1 MSSLATISSLLTIV
15 LVHGA
20 WEDASIWSDVTA
32 ELEGMGHVVHTVNLP
47 GRAGDTTPTSQIT
60 LDSHRDAVLSVV
72 QQSEEPVVL
81 VGHSFGG
88 MTISAVA
95 EAAPEKV
102 ERLIYLAAYL
112 PQNGQSL
119 QDLAFSDPDSQAGP
133 SFEVDEA
140 KLVAR
145 IKHDARAEL
154 FLNDADAAKREGFA
168 DTMVDEPLIP
178 LGMPAQL
185 TAERFGTVS
194 KAYIRTLRDQ
204 VVSPA
209 LQQRMLEAT
218 PVDHVASIDSGHAP
232 FLTQPVALAT
242 AIVDLAGK

>member
-119 QDLAFSDPDSQAGP
+119 QDLAFSNRFAG
-133 SFEVDEA
+133 
-140 KLVAR
+140 
-145 IKHDARAEL
+145 RAE
-154 FLNDADAAKREGFA
+154 FRGRRSEACGADQAWRTGRA
-168 DTMVDEPLIP
+168 VP
-178 LGMPAQL
+178 
-185 TAERFGTVS
+185 ERCRRGQTRRFCRHDG
-194 KAYIRTLRDQ
+194 R
-204 VVSPA
+204 
-209 LQQRMLEAT
+209 
-218 PVDHVASIDSGHAP
+218 
-232 FLTQPVALAT
+232 
-242 AIVDLAGK
+242 